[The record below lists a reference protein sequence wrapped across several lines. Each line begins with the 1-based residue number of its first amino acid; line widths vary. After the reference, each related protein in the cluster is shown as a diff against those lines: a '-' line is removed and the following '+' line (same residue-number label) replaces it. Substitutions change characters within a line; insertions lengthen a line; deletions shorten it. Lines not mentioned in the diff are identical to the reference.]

1 MAKKRNQ
8 ELRTRRDER
17 ARKSIKD
24 GKGWTERLL
33 EELHEGVEPEEIP
46 VTRRKGRR
54 NKETAS
60 RLTSDSL

>member
-46 VTRRKGRR
+46 VTGVKADVT
-54 NKETAS
+54 KKQLA
-60 RLTSDSL
+60 D